1 MRKSHKVGAAA
12 LAAMGMTLAC
22 GQALAQEKLRIGFL
36 TDMSSV
42 YADLDG
48 KEGATAIQMAI
59 DDFGGKVNGMPVEL
73 ISADNLNKPDV
84 ALAKAREWYDS
95 RNVTMLI
102 GGTNSAAALALAK
115 LSEEK
120 KRVFFVNGSGSSALT
135 NEACSPYTIHYAW
148 DSVAFAKG
156 TAAAMTRQGLK
167 DWFILAADYA
177 FGHALQADATKVI
190 QANGG
195 KVASAVRHPLNVA
208 DFSSF
213 LLQAQNSKAQ
223 VLGLANAGGDT
234 INAIK
239 AAREFGIDKSMKLAS
254 LVLFITDVHS
264 LGLPMAQGLM
274 FTSSWD
280 WNLNDESR
288 AFGRKFFAKAKRM
301 PTDVQA
307 SNYSATMQYLK
318 AVEATKSTDADKV
331 MAYLKS
337 KPLKDFYASGQIRPD
352 GRYAHNMYLMQVKS
366 PAESTQPWD
375 YLKRVATLSGEEV
388 FTTKTESKCRLWK

>member
-1 MRKSHKVGAAA
+1 MRKLSKASVAA
-12 LAAMGMTLAC
+12 LAALGLMLVT
-22 GQALAQEKLRIGFL
+22 GQTWAEDKLRIGFL

-59 DDFGGKVNGMPVEL
+59 DDFGGKVNGMPIEL
-73 ISADNLNKPDV
+73 LAADNLNKPDG
-84 ALAKAREWYDS
+84 ALAKAREWYDA
-95 RNVTMLI
+95 RNVSMMI
-102 GGTNSAAALALAK
+102 GGTNSAAALALAE

-156 TAAAMTRQGLK
+156 TAAAMTQQGSK

-177 FGHALQADATKVI
+177 FGHALQGDATKVI

-195 KVASAVRHPLNVA
+195 KVVGAVRHPLNVS

-223 VLGLANAGGDT
+223 VLGLSNAGGDT

-239 AAREFGIDKSMKLAS
+239 AAREFGVTKTMKLAS
-254 LVLFITDVHS
+254 LVLFVTDVHS
-264 LGLPMAQGLM
+264 LGLPLAQGLM
-274 FTSSWD
+274 FTTSWD

-307 SNYSATMQYLK
+307 SNYSASMQYLK
-318 AVEATKSTDADKV
+318 AVEAT
-331 MAYLKS
+331 
-337 KPLKDFYASGQIRPD
+337 
-352 GRYAHNMYLMQVKS
+352 
-366 PAESTQPWD
+366 
-375 YLKRVATLSGEEV
+375 
-388 FTTKTESKCRLWK
+388 